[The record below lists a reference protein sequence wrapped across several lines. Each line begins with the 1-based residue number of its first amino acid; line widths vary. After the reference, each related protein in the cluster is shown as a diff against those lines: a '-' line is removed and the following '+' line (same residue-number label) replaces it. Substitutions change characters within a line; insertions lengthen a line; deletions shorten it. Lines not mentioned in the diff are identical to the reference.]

1 MLVDTLYDREL
12 ILKSDAQT
20 QEEVF
25 KEIGAFL
32 LKKDLV
38 NEQFT
43 DAIIEREKNYP
54 TGLDLAPVAEQ
65 LPNVAIPHTETEYC
79 KSKAVVFVKL
89 NNQITFHN
97 MINPDEALR
106 VKYLF
111 FIINNEKTNQTDVLS
126 NIMAF
131 ITNKEN
137 MRTLERLDT
146 AESIYNFLIGRD
158 E

>member
-79 KSKAVVFVKL
+79 KSKAIVFVKL

-97 MINPDEALR
+97 MITPDETLR

-137 MRTLERLDT
+137 MRTLEQLDT
-146 AESIYNFLIGRD
+146 AESIYKFLIGRD